1 VTQNTESPDTPG
13 GVSQFSGVDLN
24 STRVSLVNGCLAGKH
39 KRMVAIGRL
48 AWIQI
53 DCMDPLSLAAF
64 WSEVLGVEIGRS
76 LEDPV
81 QYLSLAPASP
91 EGPLVTFQRVPEVK
105 SVKNRLHLDVTV
117 DDVESATVRIEN
129 LGGGRLSIEDFS
141 EDGFSWRVM
150 VDPEGNE
157 FCLIFTQP

>member
-1 VTQNTESPDTPG
+1 
-13 GVSQFSGVDLN
+13 VDLT
-24 STRVSLVNGCLAGKH
+24 SPGLSLVNGYLAGKH
-39 KRMVAIGRL
+39 ERMVAIGRL

-53 DCMDPLSLAAF
+53 DCTDPLSLAAF

-81 QYLSLAPASP
+81 QYLSLAAASP

-105 SVKNRLHLDVTV
+105 SVKNRLHFDVTV
-117 DDVESATVRIEN
+117 DDVEYATARIES
-129 LGGGRLSIEDFS
+129 LGGGRLPTEDFS

-157 FCLIFTQP
+157 FCLIFTQA